1 MKITLRKT
9 THLSLDGVHTRKYE
23 AGKVYE
29 ATSAH
34 AKRLFASLVESGQA
48 DKADD
53 SPTEAGTDTPKV
65 RTKRETK

>member
-9 THLSLDGVHTRKYE
+9 THLSLDGVHTHKYE

-34 AKRLFASLVESGQA
+34 AKRLFATLVESGQA